1 MFSFLGAC
9 SHKQGDKNGS
19 FLILKLRSGIDNA
32 GLMVLRHG
40 WVWGEIEQVISGP
53 NLVSRRGDVG

>member
-1 MFSFLGAC
+1 MIRRLWSLCVFFLGAC

-32 GLMVLRHG
+32 GLMVLRQWMG
-40 WVWGEIEQVISGP
+40 
-53 NLVSRRGDVG
+53 LVGNRASD

>member
-1 MFSFLGAC
+1 MFSFLEAC

-32 GLMVLRHG
+32 GLMVLRRWMG
-40 WVWGEIEQVISGP
+40 
-53 NLVSRRGDVG
+53 LVGNRASD